1 MVNEQWKDVKLSD
14 LDGGV
19 VEELFQGELSK
30 VLSNIMDENT
40 DADKIREINIKM
52 RIKPTKAR
60 DMGTVQIDA
69 TSKLA
74 PTQPVQTTI
83 HLVSGK
89 NPKAVQLA
97 ARQAGLFQEGE
108 QPPSLRVVGEEN

>member
-1 MVNEQWKDVKLSD
+1 MVEQWKDVKLSD

-19 VEELFQGELSK
+19 VEEKFQCELEK

-40 DADKIREINIKM
+40 DPDKLREINIKM

-60 DMGTVQIDA
+60 DMATVQIDA

-89 NPKAVQLA
+89 KPKAVQLA

-108 QPPSLRVVGEEN
+108 QKPSLRVVGEEK